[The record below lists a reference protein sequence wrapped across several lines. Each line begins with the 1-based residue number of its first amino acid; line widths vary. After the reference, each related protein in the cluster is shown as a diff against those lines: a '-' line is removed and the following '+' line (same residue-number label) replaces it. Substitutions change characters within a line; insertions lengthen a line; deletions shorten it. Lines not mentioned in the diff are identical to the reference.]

1 MAKHED
7 GVSVPTCTERVLCWL
22 AGHTTSS
29 SWLVAVPFFLLTML
43 ARAGLLSSHTTSR
56 LNPVLVAVSFL
67 GEVAGLTPGSVVVTR

>member
-1 MAKHED
+1 MKM
-7 GVSVPTCTERVLCWL
+7 GLVYQPVQKGYFVGSP
-22 AGHTTSS
+22 GHTTS